1 MNRGAAILVAGITA
15 LVITGA
21 ALAAKQVPG
30 SPKSSS
36 TIELVMLAD
45 DGARAAGAQPSF
57 GDQVTYDV
65 STGATAEP
73 YVETT
78 CFQNGTLVSKQSRGF
93 FDGYYAG
100 TQVFTLG
107 PTNLWQGGAATCQA
121 RLVMWVNGK
130 DRTLASMSFDVAA

>member
-15 LVITGA
+15 LVVTGA

-36 TIELVMLAD
+36 TIALVMLAD
-45 DGARAAGAQPSF
+45 DGSRAPGAQPTF

-65 STGATAEP
+65 STGATEEP

-107 PTNLWQGGAATCQA
+107 PTDAWQGGAATCQA

>member
-1 MNRGAAILVAGITA
+1 MNRGAAILATVITA

-21 ALAAKQVPG
+21 ALAAKPVTG
-30 SPKSSS
+30 SSKSS
-36 TIELVMLAD
+36 TIELVMLAG
-45 DGARAAGAQPSF
+45 DGARAAGAQPTF

-65 STGATAEP
+65 WTAATDEP
-73 YVETT
+73 YVETS

-107 PTNLWQGGAATCQA
+107 PTSLWQGGAATCQA

-130 DRTLASMSFDVAA
+130 ARTLASMSFDVAG

>member
-15 LVITGA
+15 LVVTGA
-21 ALAAKQVPG
+21 ALAAKNVPG
-30 SPKSSS
+30 NAKSGS
-36 TIELVMLAD
+36 IALVMLAD
-45 DGARAAGAQPSF
+45 DGSRAVGAQPAF
-57 GDQVTYDV
+57 GHEVTYDV
-65 STGATAEP
+65 STAATEEP
-73 YVETT
+73 YVETS

-107 PTNLWQGGAATCQA
+107 PTNLWQGGAATCRA